1 MEGIY
6 TFQPRQMNV
15 RVPVNIDDEL
25 LSASGET
32 PGLPL
37 STPTAMSSFLQRLK
51 LADLCRRIVDELPA
65 PVDTNYETLDYRLV
79 VDIDRRLR
87 QYLDELPVFFRLDPA
102 SILQSE
108 KICKERPYIAWQRIM
123 AHFSVH
129 ARICHLHRPYHL
141 EGARNPQFHY
151 SRNACTESAYKVLE
165 LRRLMD
171 EQGENS
177 AFRPERFW
185 VIMQHVFMASLTLAT
200 DVSFNPDAP
209 DAEARKENVMSAYR
223 ILERSKQESSV
234 LVEGLQRNMQT
245 LLETLRPKTSS
256 SAQLP
261 RRLEDTAE
269 TRTEPA
275 TFNQQS
281 LPSFPVQDVTH
292 SGEWDLDSANMD
304 QTLSEFLAV
313 VPDLD
318 MNQWM
323 SLVGDLD
330 VQSGIAW
337 DK

>member
-15 RVPVNIDDEL
+15 RIPANIDDEF

-37 STPTAMSSFLQRLK
+37 STPTVMSSFLQRLK
-51 LADLCRRIVDELPA
+51 LADLCRQIVDELPS
-65 PVDTNYETLDYRLV
+65 PVDNYEKPNYSLV
-79 VDIDRRLR
+79 VDIDQRLR
-87 QYLDELPVFFRLDPA
+87 QYLDELPVFFKLDPA
-102 SILQSE
+102 SIRQSE

-171 EQGENS
+171 EQSENS

-223 ILERSKQESSV
+223 ILERSKRGSSV

-245 LLETLRPKTSS
+245 LMETLRPKTSS

-269 TRTEPA
+269 TRTGFA
-275 TFNQQS
+275 NFNEQS
-281 LPSFPVQDVTH
+281 LPDFPVQDGTH
-292 SGEWDLDSANMD
+292 SWDLDSANMD
-304 QTLSEFLAV
+304 QILSEFLAV

-318 MNQWM
+318 TNQWM
-323 SLVGDLD
+323 SLLGDTD
-330 VQSGIAW
+330 MQFGIA
-337 DK
+337 